1 MLYLKLKLQAM
12 AKGFEKI
19 KNIVYNDILEKKFH
33 VT

>member
-1 MLYLKLKLQAM
+1 M